1 MQLHERLYEI
11 VAQSGMTQR
20 DFAELM
26 GVAVSAQR
34 NYEKGLNKPNTAYL
48 TRLYEAG
55 FDVVYLLTGER
66 SVARLSQ
73 AESELL
79 TVWRQADL
87 ARQFAAYN
95 ALVGTAA
102 PPDWP
107 KVETMVTV
115 YDAEGKAART
125 DSHGNRI
132 GDITASTIKN
142 ITQGK

>member
-79 TVWRQADL
+79 VAWRKADL
-87 ARQFAAYN
+87 
-95 ALVGTAA
+95 
-102 PPDWP
+102 
-107 KVETMVTV
+107 
-115 YDAEGKAART
+115 
-125 DSHGNRI
+125 GN
-132 GDITASTIKN
+132 
-142 ITQGK
+142 